1 MPTRNGSRSEAL
13 APRQEAEAS
22 PPSAPLSL
30 EARADKAVG
39 ELQALGTLNP
49 DISVADFGEHFNFT
63 TADGAKATFAVSR
76 NAYDNSLYLRTIES
90 VTGKG
95 AGTAF
100 MKKFVEMAD
109 KNNVVASLNV
119 EPFSRDRNVEAT
131 KQARAE
137 AMEAIRKNREEA
149 KAKGELPKPMK
160 IDFSGGVKLYQ
171 KPSMEKII
179 AFYESFGFK
188 HDPKSQ
194 VRGDYVMTRQ
204 PNA

>member
-1 MPTRNGSRSEAL
+1 MPTRNGGRSEAQ
-13 APRQEAEAS
+13 AIRQETPVAS
-22 PPSAPLSL
+22 VDSLSP
-30 EARADKAVG
+30 EARGDKAVSDV
-39 ELQALGTLNP
+39 QALGTLNP
-49 DISVADFGEHFNFT
+49 DISVADFGEHYNFK
-63 TADGAKATFAVSR
+63 TADGSMATFAVSR

-119 EPFSRDRNVEAT
+119 EPFSRDRNIYAT
-131 KQARAE
+131 KEARQKAN
-137 AMEAIRKNREEA
+137 EAIKKNLEEA
-149 KAKGELPKPMK
+149 KARGELPKPIK
-160 IDFSGGVKLYQ
+160 VDFSGGVKTYS